1 MFYVSCFMFHK
12 YMNLETHVSHDEH
25 RPKSKLRH
33 LKIVWWIVIFAVIGS
48 VGLAIPVAAA
58 TYRMASEAQA
68 GRAALTDA
76 AAAASRSD
84 IKTAS
89 ADLVFAQQ
97 HLAAADRFG
106 KVLAPFEFLPYAGTD
121 IKSVRSIVSSS
132 LQTATALARLGA
144 LGQSVL
150 DILSRAQG
158 FDPSAPTVSSG
169 VIAFFKLTPA
179 DRAAALAAL
188 SKAPDE
194 LNVSLSEIDKAL
206 IGFNSLPDNSDLGSV
221 VASLRP
227 AVAELEAVRGKIA
240 VAAEL
245 AKLLPALSGYP
256 APKNY
261 LLLLQN
267 NTELRPTGGFI
278 GTLAT
283 VTVASTM
290 AQDLKVSDVYA
301 LDGAGAANLKTV
313 PPAPLAKYLSAP
325 KWYLRDANW
334 SPDFPTAAREV
345 VDIYDQE
352 GGAEKFDGVLA
363 VDPTLAVDLLKIVG
377 NVTIGAST
385 FTPAN
390 VTDEIE
396 YQVEKGFDIKGLPVA
411 QRKDILI
418 ALAAEVFTR
427 VAALPNDKW
436 QLAVNAFVRALDEKH
451 MLIASFDPDVA
462 GFAASR
468 NWDGAV
474 HAPANDFL
482 MVVDANLAAL
492 KTDSVMSRAINYSF
506 KPDANGL
513 TATVSLTYTNHGGFS
528 WKTTRYRTYTRIYV
542 PPGSALVSSSGA
554 MANDKIL
561 DPRHTP
567 GKVDIVDELGLRSFG
582 AFISVEPGETRM
594 LSFTYRLPASIV
606 SAAGAGN
613 YSLNVQKQPGTIA
626 VPLTLGLD
634 FGKKV
639 ASATPPES
647 RANWGDNGYTL
658 STDLTVDRQFKIGF

>member
-1 MFYVSCFMFHK
+1 
-12 YMNLETHVSHDEH
+12 MNHEPSITKHSAH
-25 RPKSKLRH
+25 P
-33 LKIVWWIVIFAVIGS
+33 LKIVMWVVVFTIIAALVTG
-48 VGLAIPVAAA
+48 IPAAA
-58 TYRMASEAQA
+58 AAYRMAGEAQA
-68 GRAALTDA
+68 GRAALSA
-76 AAAASRSD
+76 AAAAVSRSD
-84 IKTAS
+84 LKAAS
-89 ADLVFAQQ
+89 ADLVFAQS

-106 KVLAPFEFLPYAGTD
+106 KVLAPFEILPYAGTD
-121 IKSVRSIVSSS
+121 IRSARSLVASS
-132 LQTATALARLGA
+132 LETATALARIGTLA
-144 LGQSVL
+144 QSVL

-158 FDPSAPTVSSG
+158 FNPSAPTVASG
-169 VIAFFKLTPA
+169 VIAFFKLSPD

-188 SKAPDE
+188 AKAPGD
-194 LNVSLSEIDKAL
+194 LNASVSEIDKAL
-206 IGFNSLPDNSDLGSV
+206 IGFNSLPDNSDLGAIA
-221 VASLRP
+221 ASLAP
-227 AVAELEAVRGKIA
+227 AIIQLQDVREKLS

-256 APKNY
+256 TPKNY

-301 LDGAGAANLKTV
+301 LDGAGSANLKTV

-345 VDIYDQE
+345 IDIYGQE

-385 FTPAN
+385 FTPDN

-396 YQVEKGFDIKGLPVA
+396 YQVEKGFDAKGLPVA

-418 ALAAEVFTR
+418 ALATEVFTR

-451 MLIASFDPDVA
+451 MLIASFDPNVA
-462 GFAASR
+462 AFAASR

-474 HAPANDFL
+474 RAPANDFL

-492 KTDSVMSRAINYSF
+492 KTDSVISRAVNYSF
-506 KPDANGL
+506 KPGTDGL

-567 GKVDIVDELGLRSFG
+567 GHVDTVDELNLRSFG
-582 AFISVEPGETRM
+582 AFLSVEPGETRT
-594 LSFTYRLPASIV
+594 LSFTYKLPPSIV
-606 SAAGAGN
+606 SAANAGN
-613 YSLNVQKQPGTIA
+613 YSLTVQKQPGTVA
-626 VPLTLGLD
+626 VPLTLNLD

-639 ASATPPES
+639 TSATPPES
-647 RANWGDNGYTL
+647 RENWGDSKYTL
-658 STDLTVDRQFKIGF
+658 STDLTLDRQFKIGF

>member
-1 MFYVSCFMFHK
+1 MTTDHQEHK
-12 YMNLETHVSHDEH
+12 
-25 RPKSKLRH
+25 PKSKLRH
-33 LKIVWWIVIFAVIGS
+33 LKIVWWIVIFAVIGA

-58 TYRMASEAQA
+58 TYRMAAEAQA

-106 KVLAPFEFLPYAGTD
+106 KVLAPFEILPYAGTD

-132 LQTATALARLGA
+132 LQTATALARLGV

-169 VIAFFKLTPA
+169 VIAFFKLAPD

-194 LNVSLSEIDKAL
+194 LNASLSEIDKAL

-227 AVAELEAVRGKIA
+227 AVVELETVRGKIA

-301 LDGAGAANLKTV
+301 LDGVGAANLKTV

-345 VDIYDQE
+345 VDIYNQE

-385 FTPAN
+385 FTPDN

-396 YQVEKGFDIKGLPVA
+396 YQVEKGFDVKGLPVA

-418 ALAAEVFTR
+418 ALATEVFTR

-468 NWDGAV
+468 NWDDAV

-492 KTDSVMSRAINYSF
+492 KTDSVMSRAVSYSF

-513 TATVSLTYTNHGGFS
+513 TATVNLTYANHGGFS

-542 PPGSALVSSSGA
+542 PPGSTLVSSSGA

-567 GKVDIVDELGLRSFG
+567 GTVDTVDELGLRSFG
-582 AFISVEPGETRM
+582 AFLSVEPGETRA

-626 VPLTLGLD
+626 VPLTLNLD

-647 RANWGDNGYTL
+647 RANWGDGVYTQA
-658 STDLTVDRQFKIGF
+658 TDLTIDREFKVGF

>member
-1 MFYVSCFMFHK
+1 MTTV
-12 YMNLETHVSHDEH
+12 HDEH

-33 LKIVWWIVIFAVIGS
+33 LKTVWWIIAFIVLASVVI
-48 VGLAIPVAAA
+48 AIPASAAA
-58 TYRMASEAQA
+58 YRMASEAQA
-68 GRAALTDA
+68 GRRALTDA
-76 AAAASRSD
+76 AAAASQGD

-89 ADLVFAQQ
+89 TDLVFAQE

-106 KVLAPFEFLPYAGTD
+106 KVLAPLQVLPYVGVD

-158 FDPSAPTVSSG
+158 FNAGAPTVSTG
-169 VIAFFKLTPA
+169 VIAFFKLSPA
-179 DRAAALAAL
+179 DRTAALAAL

-194 LNVSLSEIDKAL
+194 LDNSLSEIDRAL
-206 IGFNSLPDNSDLGSV
+206 VGFNSLPDNSDLGSV

-227 AVAELEAVRGKIA
+227 AVVELEAVREKIA

-245 AKLLPALSGYP
+245 SKLLPALSGYP
-256 APKNY
+256 VPKNY

-301 LDGAGAANLKTV
+301 LDGAGAVNLKTI

-345 VDIYDQE
+345 IDIYDQE

-377 NVTIGAST
+377 NITIGTST
-385 FTPAN
+385 FTPEN

-396 YQVEKGFDIKGLPVA
+396 YQVEKGFDAKGLPIS

-451 MLIASFDPDVA
+451 MMVASFDPAVA
-462 GFAASR
+462 SFAASR

-492 KTDSVMSRAINYSF
+492 KTDSVMTRAINYSL

-513 TATVSLTYTNHGGFS
+513 TATVNLTYVNHGGFS
-528 WKTTRYRTYTRIYV
+528 WKTTRYRNYTRIYV

-561 DPRHTP
+561 DPKRTP
-567 GKVDIVDELGLRSFG
+567 GKVDTVDELGLRSFG
-582 AFISVEPGETRM
+582 AFISIEPGETRT
-594 LSFTYRLPASIV
+594 LSFTYKLPPSIV
-606 SAAGAGN
+606 SAARGGN

-626 VPLTLGLD
+626 VPLTLNLD

-639 ASATPPES
+639 ASADPPE
-647 RANWGDNGYTL
+647 APQYWGDGSYNV
-658 STDLTVDRQFKIGF
+658 STDLTIDREFKVGF